1 LKELDLL
8 KMEFEKYY
16 NKKIKIVRFEIKNDK

>member
-1 LKELDLL
+1 
-8 KMEFEKYY
+8 MEFEKYY